1 VTEYVWESN
10 LNWEGLLDPCEGDI
24 VQLKYTSGFSY
35 LVKVI
40 VISVKDTKVTG
51 LVEAVFDWNEHGQIT
66 GGAPHDLVNKELTFE
81 KRMIQRVIKKP

>member
-1 VTEYVWESN
+1 MTEYVWEAN
-10 LNWEGLLDPCEGDI
+10 LNWKGLLEPCEGDI

-40 VISVKDTKVTG
+40 VVSVKGTKVAG
-51 LVEAVFDWNEHGQIT
+51 VVEAVFDWNGQGQVT

-81 KRMIQRVIKKP
+81 KRMIQKVIKKP